1 MSLQDT
7 PRASRLHI
15 ALYGRRNAGKSSLIN
30 AITGQQVALVSPVA
44 GTTTDPVYKSMELHG
59 IGPVVFIDTAGF
71 DDGGALGDMR
81 VGRTRAAMDR
91 TDMAMVVF
99 TQEDMEEELAGV
111 EELKG
116 RKIPVLPLVNKADLL
131 SDPQALSARVAEATG
146 LTPLVVSAATGEG
159 VDQVRHALLRLLP
172 EDYAPRS
179 ITGGLVKEGELVL
192 LVMPQDIQA
201 PKGRLILPQVQTLRE
216 LLDKKCQVMSCT
228 TDRLED
234 ALAALSRPPALIITD
249 SQVFPTVWEKKPPQ
263 SRLTSF
269 SVLMAGYKGDIRAF
283 VEGAR
288 AIEKLTPQ
296 SRVLIAEACTHAPLE
311 EDIGRVKIP
320 RLLRSRFGET
330 LQVDMTAG
338 VDFPEDLRPYDLVVH
353 CGGCMFNRRYV
364 LSRLERA
371 AEQGV
376 PMTNYGV
383 LIAALS
389 GILDKI
395 SLPE

>member
-71 DDGGALGDMR
+71 DDGGELGDMR
-81 VGRTRAAMDR
+81 VGRTRAAMDK

-99 TQEDMEEELAGV
+99 TQEDMEEELAWV

-179 ITGGLVKEGELVL
+179 ITGGLVEEGELVL

-216 LLDKKCQVMSCT
+216 LLDRRCQVMSCT

-288 AIEKLTPQ
+288 AIEKLTPR

-320 RLLRSRFGET
+320 RLLRRRFGET

>member
-44 GTTTDPVYKSMELHG
+44 GTTTDPVYKAMELHG

-71 DDGGALGDMR
+71 DDGGELGDMR

-99 TQEDMEEELAGV
+99 TQEDMEEELAWV

-179 ITGGLVKEGELVL
+179 ITGGLVEEGELVL

-288 AIEKLTPQ
+288 AIEKLTPR

-320 RLLRSRFGET
+320 RLLRRRFGET